1 MEHESEL
8 KPNHRQNSGD
18 GNWGGKSLCS
28 DQKINRQRITER
40 ERANAETSGAVHRSV
55 GGGVHSTVRCRR
67 TKPRGRGAS
76 AERLLGSWE
85 SARLLLV
92 RSHRADH
99 GQREEPREGLHS
111 REKIEPWQEK
121 TNGGLEIEE
130 RARTGHCCSKNRSL
144 EFTEEQQLVLTNW
157 LSLHWS

>member
-1 MEHESEL
+1 MFGPENQPTKNHRKRESERRNFRGGAPL
-8 KPNHRQNSGD
+8 GGRRCTQHRPVPPN
-18 GNWGGKSLCS
+18 K
-28 DQKINRQRITER
+28 TER
-40 ERANAETSGAVHRSV
+40 ERGERREAPWHRTLQAVPHER
-55 GGGVHSTVRCRR
+55 
-67 TKPRGRGAS
+67 
-76 AERLLGSWE
+76 AERDRAAARCGHRSWE

-144 EFTEEQQLVLTNW
+144 EFTEEQQQVLTNW